1 MPDDPRLGA
10 HTSGGLS
17 RSRHQLLW
25 RQLCTS
31 PTLSAP
37 MTDLRSRLSA
47 ALADRYRVEREIGR
61 GGMATVFLALDLKH
75 DRLVALKVLHPQ
87 IASALGPERFLREIK
102 VAARLNHP
110 HIVPLHDSGQA
121 GELLYYVMPYVDGE
135 SLRDRLTREKQL
147 AVDDALEIAR
157 DVAAALDYA
166 HRQQVVHRDIKP
178 ENVML
183 HEGEALVTDFGIAK
197 AVSVAGGQSLTQTG
211 VAVGT
216 PAYMSPEQAAGE
228 GEPDGRSDV
237 YSLGCMLYEML
248 AGVAPFT
255 GPTAQAVITKRFTEP
270 VPSVRAARPTVP
282 EVVEQAVTRALARVP
297 ADRYATAAHL
307 AQALVVHTGTT
318 PPGTTP
324 VSTAAASAKSIAVL
338 PFADM
343 SPSKDQEYFCEGMA
357 EELINALLKIEE
369 LHVASRT
376 SAFGFKGKD
385 QDVQGIGRQL
395 NVSAVLGGSVRKAGN
410 RLRITAQLINV
421 ADGYHIWSERYDRDM
436 EDVFAIQD
444 EIAQNIARALRVVMS
459 DKEKRAIEKAP
470 TANVQAYECYLR
482 GRQFFHQWRRRSVE
496 YARRM
501 FERAIEIDPN
511 YALAWAGIAD
521 CSAFIYTYW
530 DASAAHLDRADAASL
545 KALELDA
552 DLAEVQTSRGLALAF
567 AKRFN
572 EAEEAF
578 QAAIRLNP
586 KLFEAHYFH
595 GRALSQQGK
604 HAEAVKAFGE
614 ATKVR
619 PDDYQAYFFL
629 AQAYQGLGQAAQ
641 AAEAYRRALELI
653 ERHLEMN
660 PDDARAL
667 SLGAIAS
674 VQEGKREQGLEWVK
688 RAVAIDP
695 EDSGMLYNSACIF
708 AVQGERE
715 QALDALEKAVDL
727 GFGLRDW
734 LANDP
739 DLASLQGDPR
749 FEALLKKV

>member
-1 MPDDPRLGA
+1 MTR
-10 HTSGGLS
+10 
-17 RSRHQLLW
+17 
-25 RQLCTS
+25 
-31 PTLSAP
+31 PTLRPAMS
-37 MTDLRSRLSA
+37 DLRARLTA
-47 ALADRYRVEREIGR
+47 ALADRYQVEREIGR
-61 GGMATVFLALDLKH
+61 GGMATVYLALDLKH

-121 GELLYYVMPYVDGE
+121 GDLLYYVMPYVDGE
-135 SLRDRLTREKQL
+135 SLRERLTREKQL
-147 AVDDALEIAR
+147 AVEDALEIAR

-248 AGVAPFT
+248 AGVTPFT

-270 VPSVRAARPTVP
+270 VPSVRATRTTVP
-282 EVVEQAVTRALARVP
+282 ESVEQAVTKALARVP
-297 ADRYATAAHL
+297 ADRFATAAQL
-307 AQALVVHTGTT
+307 AHALALHTGTT

-324 VSTAAASAKSIAVL
+324 VSTETATSAKSIAVL

-376 SAFGFKGKD
+376 SAFGFKGRD
-385 QDVQGIGRQL
+385 QDVQSIGRQL

-444 EIAQNIARALRVVMS
+444 EIAQNIARALRVVLS

-501 FERAIEIDPN
+501 FERAIEIDPD

-530 DASAAHLDRADAASL
+530 DASAAHLDRAESASR

-567 AKRFN
+567 AKRFD
-572 EAEEAF
+572 EAEQAF
-578 QAAIRLNP
+578 ETAIRLSP
-586 KLFEAHYFH
+586 KLFEAHYYY
-595 GRALSQQGK
+595 GRARSQQGK
-604 HAEAVKAFGE
+604 HAEAVRSFGE
-614 ATKVR
+614 ATRVR

-629 AQAYQGLGQAAQ
+629 AQAHHGLGQTVQ
-641 AAEAYRRALELI
+641 ADEAYRRSLELI

-667 SLGAIAS
+667 SLGALAS
-674 VQEGKREQGLEWVK
+674 AQGGKRGQALEWAK

-739 DLASLQGDPR
+739 DLASLHGDPR
-749 FEALLKKV
+749 FEALLNKV